1 MPGDAQGRSRVGR
14 PHLGATGGQLDDG
27 CSGRHVRS
35 GALHRGEMTTG
46 PTGPFFCPAWVS
58 RFDSGTGRT
67 QAFKPMT
74 TITCAAALLL
84 AVLTIPVMVLLYY
97 TATPQQH
104 AKRLR
109 ATGMTYK
116 AIGLRLK
123 VHASTARKYALA

>member
-1 MPGDAQGRSRVGR
+1 
-14 PHLGATGGQLDDG
+14 
-27 CSGRHVRS
+27 
-35 GALHRGEMTTG
+35 MTTG
-46 PTGPFFCPAWVS
+46 LERALFCPAWVS

-67 QAFKPMT
+67 QAFEPMT

-109 ATGMTYK
+109 AAGHTY
-116 AIGLRLK
+116 ASIAQHLK
-123 VHASTARKYALA
+123 TTPSTARRWALA